1 MIKKLEVNSENSK
14 IIGGDLYIT
23 AVLAQKLVKGQKSSV
38 DSSSKVNFPGIGQL
52 VKYNGEFN
60 RK

>member
-14 IIGGDLYIT
+14 VVDGDLYIT
-23 AVLAQKLVKGQKSSV
+23 AVLAQGLVKSQRSSV
-38 DSSSKVNFPGIGQL
+38 DHNSKITFPKMGQL